1 MNYGLIKTLSP
12 LALFLSFFFIRCSNT
27 TRSINDEIVIKIGD
41 FTVTRQLYENQQRKL
56 LTMRDE
62 LTKEEASLFLLDSY
76 ISAGLLIESAKK
88 RNYYHRKEFIEQDS
102 LYQEELIVRYSK
114 YRRAKENKLHPID
127 LRPIGE
133 VFYNEIRIDYIRIP
147 KKHQVLSK
155 LMFEYLGDEATV
167 PSILKN
173 PESAGWN
180 SNGLSFYE
188 DVSLKQA
195 VLPYKV
201 LRKVISMQDDEVKVI
216 KAKSAWYIVRFLQS
230 MKLPEPGNDPGSVLQ
245 NILMAQS
252 LEEGDV
258 VFDPYRLKNAVK
270 CNETLLSKIDFSI
283 PPFRNQQG
291 PDNNFVAELS
301 GQLISENDIK
311 EKIAVLPIKIQSL
324 FMNKSTR
331 TKAIATL
338 ILLDYCQKN
347 KNIAGYAALKKTAD
361 WLSPGKLTG
370 FDSLKFNFGVIGK
383 MEVVRKD
390 TIPDYLILAWSGNWR
405 LTVKDF
411 KNELDKLTP
420 ETRFDIVNNNLSA
433 QMITYLAKRDSG
445 ISFAITIRSNLFD
458 SMDLVGR
465 SYDLL
470 NGVIEE
476 TDIVGKLGNITL
488 SVSELRELCVKLPET
503 ERMKFLEPF
512 SRKEVFNEIMI
523 RKCWR
528 NLYDRKIIE
537 DDPNFKKEVSD
548 HQNRLLAQ
556 LFYESEIQ
564 VKPVE
569 VDDDQLNLKN
579 RQAVDV
585 VNEQRLKDFL
595 QTVAPDYPIRV
606 NMDYIQNQLNV
617 NESKYSSQIQNL
629 NP

>member
-1 MNYGLIKTLSP
+1 
-12 LALFLSFFFIRCSNT
+12 
-27 TRSINDEIVIKIGD
+27 
-41 FTVTRQLYENQQRKL
+41 
-56 LTMRDE
+56 
-62 LTKEEASLFLLDSY
+62 
-76 ISAGLLIESAKK
+76 
-88 RNYYHRKEFIEQDS
+88 
-102 LYQEELIVRYSK
+102 
-114 YRRAKENKLHPID
+114 
-127 LRPIGE
+127 
-133 VFYNEIRIDYIRIP
+133 
-147 KKHQVLSK
+147 
-155 LMFEYLGDEATV
+155 
-167 PSILKN
+167 
-173 PESAGWN
+173 
-180 SNGLSFYE
+180 
-188 DVSLKQA
+188 
-195 VLPYKV
+195 
-201 LRKVISMQDDEVKVI
+201 
-216 KAKSAWYIVRFLQS
+216 
-230 MKLPEPGNDPGSVLQ
+230 
-245 NILMAQS
+245 
-252 LEEGDV
+252 
-258 VFDPYRLKNAVK
+258 
-270 CNETLLSKIDFSI
+270 
-283 PPFRNQQG
+283 
-291 PDNNFVAELS
+291 
-301 GQLISENDIK
+301 
-311 EKIAVLPIKIQSL
+311 
-324 FMNKSTR
+324 
-331 TKAIATL
+331 
-338 ILLDYCQKN
+338 
-347 KNIAGYAALKKTAD
+347 
-361 WLSPGKLTG
+361 
-370 FDSLKFNFGVIGK
+370 
-383 MEVVRKD
+383 
-390 TIPDYLILAWSGNWR
+390 
-405 LTVKDF
+405 
-411 KNELDKLTP
+411 
-420 ETRFDIVNNNLSA
+420 
-433 QMITYLAKRDSG
+433 
-445 ISFAITIRSNLFD
+445 
-458 SMDLVGR
+458 MDLVGR